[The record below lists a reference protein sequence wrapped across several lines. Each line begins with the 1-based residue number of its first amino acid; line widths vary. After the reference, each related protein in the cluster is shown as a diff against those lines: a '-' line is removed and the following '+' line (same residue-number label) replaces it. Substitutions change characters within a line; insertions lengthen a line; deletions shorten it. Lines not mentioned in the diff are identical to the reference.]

1 MSAASEI
8 RELST
13 GEILEAL
20 DDAKQEL
27 FNLRFQQEV
36 GQLEDPT
43 RIKIVK
49 RSIARLKTVLHER
62 QLAAQV
68 VQEEGST
75 NAE

>member
-1 MSAASEI
+1 MSAATEI

-20 DDAKQEL
+20 DNAKQEL

-43 RIKIVK
+43 RIKVVK
-49 RSIARLKTVLHER
+49 RNIARLKTILHER
-62 QLAAQV
+62 ELAAQV
-68 VQEEGST
+68 IQEEEDST
-75 NAE
+75 DA

>member
-13 GEILEAL
+13 GEILKTL

-43 RIKIVK
+43 RIKVVK
-49 RSIARLKTVLHER
+49 RNIARYKTILRER
-62 QLAAQV
+62 ELAAQV
-68 VQEEGST
+68 VQEE
-75 NAE
+75 ED

>member
-1 MSAASEI
+1 MSIASEI

-13 GEILEAL
+13 GEILDTLE
-20 DDAKQEL
+20 DAKKEL

-49 RSIARLKTVLHER
+49 RNIARYLTILHER
-62 QLAAQV
+62 ELAAQV
-68 VQEEGST
+68 IQEEEDNT
-75 NAE
+75 NA